1 MTFCQPSETTM
12 RAPEDCAFRT
22 QNEEITERTKWLR
35 KAAFFHRE
43 DLLYLK
49 FLIPPGGRVLEL
61 GCGNGHLL
69 GALKPSF
76 GVGVDCNPALIAE
89 ARKNFPHLTFLEGNI
104 EDEAFLRSL
113 SGPFDVIL
121 IVDTLGVLDDCQR
134 LFENLHVLCTRDTR
148 LIVAY
153 FSHLWYPALKLAELL
168 GWRMRQP
175 PQNVLAAADV
185 QALAAVADF
194 ELVKSE
200 MRLLMPMPMLGVGRL
215 VNRFLAPLPLIQ
227 LLCLRHYSVYR
238 SLQRVSAD
246 VKSATIVIPARNE
259 RGNIAPAVQRIPRF
273 ADDIEIIFVEGHSG
287 DGTWEEINRV
297 IIAYPQYD
305 IKAMRQLGKSKA
317 DAVFMGLMRRAAT
330 C

>member
-1 MTFCQPSETTM
+1 M

-153 FSHLWYPALKLAELL
+153 FPISGTRHSSSPNCLDGACGSLLKTC
-168 GWRMRQP
+168 WRRP
-175 PQNVLAAADV
+175 TFRP
-185 QALAAVADF
+185 
-194 ELVKSE
+194 
-200 MRLLMPMPMLGVGRL
+200 
-215 VNRFLAPLPLIQ
+215 
-227 LLCLRHYSVYR
+227 
-238 SLQRVSAD
+238 
-246 VKSATIVIPARNE
+246 
-259 RGNIAPAVQRIPRF
+259 
-273 ADDIEIIFVEGHSG
+273 
-287 DGTWEEINRV
+287 
-297 IIAYPQYD
+297 
-305 IKAMRQLGKSKA
+305 
-317 DAVFMGLMRRAAT
+317 
-330 C
+330 